1 MNLGLGSVQFG
12 LDYGIA
18 NATGRTPAPEVA
30 AILAL
35 AAERG
40 VKVLD
45 TAPSYGDSE
54 AVVGR
59 ALPADQDFR
68 IISKTRYFRLAKIG
82 REEVATLDSDFRASL
97 ERLGVERL
105 YGLLLHHCDDLLAP
119 GGERLWAAMAAL
131 KDRGLVAKIGVSV
144 YTKRQIEAV
153 LERFTIDLV
162 QLPLNVLDQR
172 LSREFLDSIKRAG
185 ITGWFFS
192 LPRRPFGFF
201 STPFTGFVTGVAV
214 S

>member
-1 MNLGLGSVQFG
+1 M
-12 LDYGIA
+12 
-18 NATGRTPAPEVA
+18 
-30 AILAL
+30 
-35 AAERG
+35 
-40 VKVLD
+40 
-45 TAPSYGDSE
+45 
-54 AVVGR
+54 
-59 ALPADQDFR
+59 
-68 IISKTRYFRLAKIG
+68 
-82 REEVATLDSDFRASL
+82 
-97 ERLGVERL
+97 ERL